1 MLNNYIWHHDPTIN
15 DIHKESLGMIFL
27 LPTIINDVF
36 CQYFE

>member
-1 MLNNYIWHHDPTIN
+1 MTLLMLS
-15 DIHKESLGMIFL
+15 DIRKESLGMISL